1 MKKALS
7 ILLCL
12 AMLMSLMAGCSSGT
26 KPAEANS
33 SETYKVALITMDS
46 IDQHWITL
54 KEGAEKAAAE
64 LGVDVTEIIE
74 DEGYSAVSNIQNSN
88 DSISSELFL

>member
-46 IDQHWITL
+46 IDQHWIP
-54 KEGAEKAAAE
+54 
-64 LGVDVTEIIE
+64 
-74 DEGYSAVSNIQNSN
+74 
-88 DSISSELFL
+88 

>member
-12 AMLMSLMAGCSSGT
+12 AMIMALLAGCGA
-26 KPAEANS
+26 KEEAPAAAESAES
-33 SETYKVALITMDS
+33 YKVALITMDS

-54 KEGAEKAAAE
+54 KEGAEKAN
-64 LGVDVTEIIE
+64 
-74 DEGYSAVSNIQNSN
+74 YVSSKTLNKAMKKIGFYQ
-88 DSISSELFL
+88 FKK